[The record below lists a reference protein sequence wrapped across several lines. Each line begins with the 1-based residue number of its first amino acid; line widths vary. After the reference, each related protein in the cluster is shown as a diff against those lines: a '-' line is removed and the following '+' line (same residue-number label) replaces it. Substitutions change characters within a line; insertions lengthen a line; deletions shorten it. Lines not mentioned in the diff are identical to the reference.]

1 METMFALLLA
11 RYEAFVLENSKLQHE
26 LGQLSEKLAQ
36 ETETASM
43 LREDRASAWENAAD
57 LELLLTAAK
66 DSAADLRGDLRA
78 AKEEVY
84 RLTQEIAKSKEEVY
98 RLTQEI
104 AKSKAIPADRW
115 DGFADNL
122 VVEDV
127 HQMTVKPDV
136 IYPDKTNVY
145 WDNKLKRVKAF
156 RDGTMC
162 NLIEAKTA
170 IENAARR
177 ACGI

>member
-57 LELLLTAAK
+57 LERLLTAAK

-78 AKEEVY
+78 AK
-84 RLTQEIAKSKEEVY
+84 AEVY

-145 WDNKLKRVKAF
+145 WDNKLKRIKAF

-162 NLIEAKTA
+162 NLSEAKTA